1 MVTPHEFVSNS
12 RNFSIPHVFVMYAVS
27 ESKSHESVMFGSD
40 SRTGD
45 MMSIQMIGA
54 EEVAKALNTSK
65 GYAYKVIRK
74 LNDEMEEGMLVVKGK
89 VSADYF
95 AERYFGKD
103 GGRDVR

>member
-1 MVTPHEFVSNS
+1 
-12 RNFSIPHVFVMYAVS
+12 MYAVS

-45 MMSIQMIGA
+45 MMSTQMIGA

-65 GYAYKVIRK
+65 RYAYKVIRK